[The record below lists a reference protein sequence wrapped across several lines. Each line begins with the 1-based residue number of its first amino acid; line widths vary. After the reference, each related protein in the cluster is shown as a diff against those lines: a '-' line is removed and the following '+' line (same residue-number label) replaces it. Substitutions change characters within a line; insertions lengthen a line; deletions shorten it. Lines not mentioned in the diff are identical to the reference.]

1 MNELLKQS
9 AAAYLALSAYR
20 YHFLLGKK
28 GRQYA
33 LALAFPPRGVLA
45 FGRASQDKG
54 RSIQNK
60 KTCARGRPVRQ
71 YPRGKNIR
79 RRWSAPRAMALH
91 LRIAGDDRIKRLR
104 VQISRSRVQR
114 LFDPGR
120 IPAHEQADH
129 VLCRR
134 FHACQ
139 HIRANGRAAR
149 QRAKLP
155 RPDDFTNRTGNH
167 CLRRAHGHLSL
178 GILSGI
184 KQKAEQRLRAFLR
197 APSPAFVVTSC

>member
-1 MNELLKQS
+1 MRSFRALKPAPFQGAASGKVQRGSRGNHNLNRQNTQCGRGQASPTSAFSTEAEMHELLKQS
-9 AAAYLALSAYR
+9 AAAYLA
-20 YHFLLGKK
+20 
-28 GRQYA
+28 
-33 LALAFPPRGVLA
+33 
-45 FGRASQDKG
+45 
-54 RSIQNK
+54 
-60 KTCARGRPVRQ
+60 
-71 YPRGKNIR
+71 
-79 RRWSAPRAMALH
+79 ALH
-91 LRIAGDDRIKRLR
+91 LRIAGDDRIERLR
-104 VQISRSRVQR
+104 VQISQSRVQR
-114 LFDPGR
+114 LCEPGR

-184 KQKAEQRLRAFLR
+184 KQKAEQRLRAFFARRLPR
-197 APSPAFVVTSC
+197 L